1 MAAEKNFE
9 NRLKRRLQSIGIYD
23 FGTPVDKMPVSPI
36 GYYEKRWG
44 GGYSKKGLPDM
55 HIVVNGISVEVELK
69 GEKGTPDILQIRN
82 LKQIDQS
89 GSYAILLYPKDY
101 ILFQNFI
108 LCVVEDDENASYN
121 YELLKSE
128 RKRFENIMLKGE

>member
-9 NRLKRRLQSIGIYD
+9 NRLKHWLHSVGIYSIG
-23 FGTPVDKMPVSPI
+23 TPLNKMPVLPI

-55 HIVVNGISVEVELK
+55 HIVVQGKSVDVELK

-82 LKQIDQS
+82 LKQIDRS

-101 ILFQNFI
+101 VLFQNFI
-108 LCVVEDDENASYN
+108 LCVIAGDKNAASN

-128 RKRFENIMLKGE
+128 WKRFENIMLKGD